1 MEKRDWLLISI
12 GSRMEPIQI
21 QKTLFK
27 FAMES
32 GAPKNELYTFIPYN
46 WGPLS
51 MEIYDDL
58 GKLREEGLVEFVP
71 SGRGWNIYHLNEAGQ
86 EKQNTLKN
94 QANLDLLTKLNAAR
108 DYVTSRD
115 FEKLLEDIYAEYPD
129 YATGSLFRKV

>member
-1 MEKRDWLLISI
+1 MEKRDWLLLCI
-12 GSRMEPIQI
+12 GNRMEPIQI

-58 GKLREEGLVEFVP
+58 GKLREEEQVEFMP
-71 SGRGWNIYHLNEAGQ
+71 SGRGWNIYNLSEAGKK
-86 EKQNTLKN
+86 KQNALKD
-94 QANLDLLTKLNAAR
+94 QANPNLLAKLNAAR
-108 DYVTSRD
+108 DYVTSRG

-129 YATGSLFRKV
+129 YASASLFRKV

>member
-1 MEKRDWLLISI
+1 MEKRYWLLLCI
-12 GSRMEPIQI
+12 GNGMEPIQI

-32 GAPKNELYTFIPYN
+32 GAPEDELYTFVPYN

-58 GKLREEGLVEFVP
+58 GELREEGLIEFVP
-71 SGRGWNIYHLNEAGQ
+71 SGRGWNIYHLNEAGK
-86 EKQNTLKN
+86 EKQTALKN
-94 QANLDLLTKLNAAR
+94 QANPNLLTKLNAAR

-115 FEKLLEDIYAEYPD
+115 FEKLLEDIYTEYPD
-129 YATGSLFRKV
+129 YATESLFRKV